1 MFHVGCLVRKLMVW
15 KMSDDLE
22 SLKSFDDF
30 IGHLEFWWLRVESKG
45 WDIFDMVYVK
55 CGCSF

>member
-1 MFHVGCLVRKLMVW
+1 MDGMENVRKNS
-15 KMSDDLE
+15 KT
-22 SLKSFDDF
+22 LKFEVFND
-30 IGHLEFWWLRVESKG
+30 HLEFWWLRVESKG